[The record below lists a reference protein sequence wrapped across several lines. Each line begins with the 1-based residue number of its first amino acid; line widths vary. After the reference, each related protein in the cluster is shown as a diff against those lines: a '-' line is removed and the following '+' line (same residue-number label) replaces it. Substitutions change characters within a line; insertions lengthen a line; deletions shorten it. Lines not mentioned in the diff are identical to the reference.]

1 MSRSKLLPLFLFAV
15 VALTFAAAQP
25 AAAAEPGSPGCGLD
39 VSALL
44 ARPPVETLASTA
56 PPSNPGLA
64 LAVPEPDFLAAGFH
78 GYCRC
83 SCSFIKN
90 CNTSADCG
98 GGACI
103 GGVTCC

>member
-15 VALTFAAAQP
+15 VLAFVAAAQP
-25 AAAAEPGSPGCGLD
+25 AAAAEPSSPQCGFD

-44 ARPPVETLASTA
+44 AQPPVETLSPALL
-56 PPSNPGLA
+56 PNPGLA
-64 LAVPEPDFLAAGFH
+64 PAVPEPDFLGTFH

-83 SCSFIKN
+83 SCSRIRN

-103 GGVTCC
+103 GGITCC